1 MNIIL
6 FGGALGG
13 IGLFLLG
20 MRLMTEGLR
29 VAAGPMLRKILARW
43 TRTRLRGLLSGLLL
57 TGVVQSS
64 SAVTVASIGFV
75 NAGVLTLGQAMWV
88 IFGSNIGTTMTG
100 WIVAAVGFDI
110 KIEAFALPLLG
121 AGMFLSLTGT
131 ETRRGALGEALA
143 GFGVF
148 FLGIATLKA
157 TFSGLGDAV
166 DLATYATGGIGN
178 DALFALIGF
187 IMTALLQSSSA
198 VIAIALTAAVGGML
212 TVEAGAAL
220 IVGANVGTT
229 TTALL
234 AVIGATSNVRRVA
247 VSHVAFNLL
256 TGVVAI
262 ALLPL
267 MLVLV
272 EATEKMFALA
282 SLPATTLALFHTTF
296 NVLGV
301 LLMWPLARRLEHWL
315 QGRFVTREEDLS
327 RPRHLDGTILGVP
340 ALALNAILLEMRR
353 VADTSLSIARS
364 AFTSTEVPIQ
374 KLWRQ
379 REVIEHLNGAIV
391 EYIQK
396 LSATKNSLGVA
407 EALTHPV
414 RALLHF
420 SDIADHGI
428 ALAER
433 RSEIRALPAGYLD
446 HIANMGTVVAGQ
458 LDGVLAMFND
468 PAREP
473 PSNEPTDA
481 MYRRIKADILNAA
494 SAGDLTSGQ
503 AETALESISDL
514 RDVGR
519 MINKVSLR
527 IAAVAKVAQGQDED
541 DEDDEDEETQA
552 NPDPQEIPGDDARG
566 SA

>member
-1 MNIIL
+1 MSIVLI
-6 FGGALGG
+6 GGALGG

-20 MRLMTEGLR
+20 MRLMTEGLK
-29 VAAGPMLRKILARW
+29 VAAGPMLRNILARW
-43 TRTRLRGLLSGLLL
+43 TRTRLRGLMSGLLL

-110 KIEAFALPLLG
+110 KIEAFALPMLG
-121 AGMFLSLTGT
+121 VGMFLSMTGT

-148 FLGIATLKA
+148 FIGIATLKA
-157 TFSGLGDAV
+157 TFAGLGSAV
-166 DLATYATGGIGN
+166 DLSSYATGGIGN

-187 IMTALLQSSSA
+187 VMTALLQSSSA
-198 VIAIALTAAVGGML
+198 VIAIALTAAVGGVL
-212 TVEAGAAL
+212 NVESGAAL

-234 AVIGATSNVRRVA
+234 AVIGATSNARRVA
-247 VSHVAFNLL
+247 ASHVAFNLL

-267 MLVLV
+267 MLLVV
-272 EATEKMFALA
+272 EATEKVFALA
-282 SLPATTLALFHTTF
+282 ALPATTLALFHTVF

-301 LLMWPLARRLEHWL
+301 LLIWPLAARLEHWL
-315 QGRFVTREEDLS
+315 QHRFVTREEDLS
-327 RPRHLDGTILGVP
+327 RPRHLDGTSLGVP
-340 ALALNAILLEMRR
+340 ALALNAIMLEMRR
-353 VADTSLSIARS
+353 VADISLGVARA
-364 AFTSTEVPIQ
+364 AFTSADAPVQ
-374 KLWRQ
+374 QLWRR
-379 REVIEHLNGAIV
+379 REVIEHLNAAIV
-391 EYIQK
+391 DYIQK
-396 LSATKNSLGVA
+396 LGATKSSLAVA

-420 SDIADHGI
+420 SEIADRGI

-433 RSEIRALPAGYLD
+433 RADIRGLPDSYLD
-446 HIANMGTVVAGQ
+446 QIANMGTIVAGQ

-468 PAREP
+468 PARDP
-473 PSNEPTDA
+473 PNDEPTNA
-481 MYRRIKADILNAA
+481 MYQRIKADILNAA
-494 SAGDLTSGQ
+494 SLGSLSSQQ
-503 AETALESISDL
+503 ADTALESISDL

-519 MINKVSLR
+519 MINKVSKR
-527 IAAVAKVAQGQDED
+527 IAAVAKVAQGED
-541 DEDDEDEETQA
+541 DEDD
-552 NPDPQEIPGDDARG
+552 PDDAADGDDA
-566 SA
+566 